1 MATEKPL
8 VNKQYLLE
16 RYPGKGGWTY
26 AIIPEIAK
34 DQRARFGWVQVKGT
48 IDDYA
53 IKNYKLMPMGNGHLF
68 LPVKAAI
75 RKKIGKQAGDWVH
88 VVLYK
93 DDSEIEIPEA
103 LLLCLQDEP
112 QTHQTFLNF
121 TDGQRKEFIDW
132 IAAAKTDA
140 TKVERIAETLRKVSL
155 GQTFREK

>member
-26 AIIPEIAK
+26 AVIQEIPK
-34 DQRARFGWVQVKGT
+34 NQRARFGWVQVKGT
-48 IDDYA
+48 IDGYA
-53 IKNYKLMPMGNGHLF
+53 IKNYKLMPMGNGYLF
-68 LPVKAAI
+68 MPVKAAI
-75 RKKIGKQAGDWVH
+75 RKKISKEAGDWVH
-88 VVLYK
+88 IVLYK

-112 QTHQTFLNF
+112 QTHQTFLSF

-132 IAAAKTDA
+132 IAEAKTDA

-155 GQTFREK
+155 GKTFREK

>member
-8 VNKQYLLE
+8 VNKKYLLE

-26 AIIPEIAK
+26 VVIPEISK
-34 DQRARFGWVQVKGT
+34 DHRARFGWVQVKGT

-53 IKNYKLMPMGNGHLF
+53 IKNYKLMPMSNGYLF
-68 LPVKAAI
+68 LPVKADI

-88 VVLYK
+88 IVLYK
-93 DDSEIEIPEA
+93 DDSEMEIPEA

-112 QTHQTFLNF
+112 QTHQIFLSF

-132 IAAAKTDA
+132 IAAAKTDT

>member
-26 AIIPEIAK
+26 AAIPEIIQNK
-34 DQRARFGWVQVKGT
+34 NSPFGWVQVKGT

-53 IKNYKLMPMGNGHLF
+53 IQNYKLMPMGNGHLF

-93 DDSEIEIPEA
+93 DDSEMEIPEA

-112 QTHQTFLNF
+112 QTYQTFLSF

-140 TKVERIAETLRKVSL
+140 TKVERLAETLRKVSQ